1 MARALRMFAW
11 LMGVACVAI
20 GLFHVIGGNAAIPG
34 ESDAGATL
42 DSLGRFFGAIF
53 VGYGLVWLWAARQA
67 PVPARVIRWL
77 AAVFLL
83 GGIGRILS
91 LAAHG
96 WPHPFQVAL
105 AVIELVFPPVWFWLA
120 DADERAS
127 AERAQDMP
135 PHRRPGNRKPQV
147 TGT

>member
-53 VGYGLVWLWAARQA
+53 VGYGLAWLWAARQS
-67 PVPARVIRWL
+67 PVPARVVRWL

-83 GGIGRILS
+83 GGIGRIIS
-91 LAAHG
+91 LAVQG

-105 AVIELVFPPVWFWLA
+105 AVIELAFPPIWFWLA

-127 AERAQDMP
+127 AERAQNLPRAEADTP
-135 PHRRPGNRKPQV
+135 SRPMDR
-147 TGT
+147 